1 MGVSPKAIWF
11 SGAHLVG
18 EAGAH
23 LFQVLDV
30 LFALVIA
37 VGPVEGVEMPV
48 LKIQRGFYENATL
61 HVYALAL
68 VLGGRQE
75 KLSEGH
81 VARIQIHGAKT
92 GRAVLLGN
100 FEFNV
105 VAPEL
110 DVDNGFAVDQSLV
123 AEKGTHGGV
132 PDFVDVVVR
141 EGERE
146 RRER

>member
-1 MGVSPKAIWF
+1 MIRSQTVGL

-23 LFQVLDV
+23 LFQVGDV

-37 VGPVEGVEMPV
+37 VSPVEGVKVPI
-48 LKIQRGFYENATL
+48 LKIERGFYENAAL

-68 VLGGRQE
+68 VLGGGQE
-75 KLSEGH
+75 ELPERH
-81 VARIQIHGAKT
+81 VAGVQVHGAKP
-92 GRAVLLGN
+92 GRAVLMGD
-100 FEFNV
+100 FEFDV

-110 DVDNGFAVDQSLV
+110 DIDDGFAVDQSLV

-146 RRER
+146 RREG